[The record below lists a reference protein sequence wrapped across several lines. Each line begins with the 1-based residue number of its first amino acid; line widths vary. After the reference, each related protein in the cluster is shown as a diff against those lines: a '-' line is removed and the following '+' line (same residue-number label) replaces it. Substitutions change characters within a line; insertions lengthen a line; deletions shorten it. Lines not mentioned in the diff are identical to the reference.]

1 MASPTSALPARPE
14 SDQLSSG
21 DARRSSNRLWPRRT
35 TGLLLLVGLLM
46 GAIGFA
52 TVMAM
57 PNLAWHGT
65 RGLELQATYDAYR
78 ETGTLLVK
86 ESGSGSN
93 SVQGPTNGP
102 LTFATWDDDPG
113 SYIIAS
119 LMSHVTGS
127 ESPYPGL
134 TLAQALLVGIP
145 LIWLPL
151 AVARVVGRARA
162 GFAMVLLPLAMWLF
176 NHGATLAGT
185 EYGLSDQISTLP
197 VYSLYGTAASLA
209 FLSLSLVVLASSFR
223 LSTVALIAVT
233 VGFAVLAASGNMS
246 RSLSGMGVAAAV
258 GVLWWIHVRGRWKW
272 VAALGSIVATILLAT
287 VIQNGVM
294 SAINGP
300 RAEAANQQMSDVPD
314 AHTAWHSLY
323 LGLSYPQPLNGQES
337 RFGVL
342 WSDQFGWE
350 KAQEVDP
357 DVVVASTEYDEI
369 LKDLYFEKVLAD
381 PLGAVK
387 LYVKKLI
394 YVTQHFGGLLLFIIV
409 GFSVGL
415 TVRARPPVR
424 IGRVLAIALPTVAIG
439 LVPAVLVMPMLYYY
453 SELAASLGVLAAVS
467 LGIIVWAVSSWPAR
481 VRDRE
486 RQRTATRDP
495 RSAETGT
502 GTSIVID
509 AAGTASD
516 ARSSIS
522 SLGAEVDEIVV
533 VVSTGTA
540 VPIDLLDDARV
551 RVVASRAAGVGGRL
565 REGVLATAGARVAV
579 LRSASDAGLLVIDP
593 EGGRSAVVRSA
604 TGGGVV
610 NALRRALLSLEGR
623 GDVRALVLD
632 GADARALADIS
643 REPGALWFEE
653 MAFGAQRR
661 TGELSVRTADTV
673 GGTDTRLRAT
683 LPTIWKLG
691 GIAVRAQEYGSA
703 QMTRVSQTV

>member
-1 MASPTSALPARPE
+1 MSSPTSAVPARPE
-14 SDQLSSG
+14 SDQFSSG
-21 DARRSSNRLWPRRT
+21 DARRSSNRLWSRRT

-52 TVMAM
+52 TVMTM
-57 PNLAWHGT
+57 PNMAWHGT

-134 TLAQALLVGIP
+134 TLAQALLVGLP

-176 NHGATLAGT
+176 NHGATLVGT
-185 EYGLSDQISTLP
+185 EYGLADQISTLP

-223 LSTVALIAVT
+223 LSTVALIAVS
-233 VGFAVLAASGNMS
+233 VGFSVLAASGNMS

-272 VAALGSIVATILLAT
+272 IIALGSIVATVLLAT

-300 RAEAANQQMSDVPD
+300 RAEAANQSMSDVPD

-369 LKDLYFEKVLAD
+369 LKDLYFEEVLAD

-387 LYVKKLI
+387 LYVQKLV
-394 YVTQHFGGLLLFIIV
+394 YVTKHFGGMLLLILV
-409 GFSVGL
+409 GFAVGL
-415 TVRARPPVR
+415 SVRVRPPVR
-424 IGRVLAIALPTVAIG
+424 VGRVLAITLPTVAIG

-453 SELAASLGVLAAVS
+453 SELAASLGILAAVS
-467 LGIIVWAVSSWPAR
+467 LGVLIWAVSSWPAR
-481 VRDRE
+481 VRARE
-486 RQRTATRDP
+486 RQRAALDDSLNSLAGP
-495 RSAETGT
+495 D
-502 GTSIVID
+502 TSIVVD
-509 AAGTASD
+509 AATVASSD
-516 ARSSIS
+516 PAA
-522 SLGAEVDEIVV
+522 LEALALAADELVV
-533 VVSTGTA
+533 VASAGTV
-540 VPIDLLDDARV
+540 VPAGLRDDAAV
-551 RVVASRAAGVGGRL
+551 RVVRAAGAGIGGRL
-565 REGVLATAGARVAV
+565 RAGVLASRGARVV
-579 LRSASDAGLLVIDP
+579 ILRSVIDLALIALDAE
-593 EGGRSAVVRSA
+593 EGQPTVIRSGV
-604 TGGGVV
+604 GGGAVDG
-610 NALRRALLSLEGR
+610 LRRTLLRSQGT
-623 GDVRALVLD
+623 GDVRALVFD
-632 GADARALADIS
+632 GSDARALAEVS
-643 REPGALWFEE
+643 REPGALWWEE
-653 MAFGAQRR
+653 MAFGAQQGRGPVSTVSADA
-661 TGELSVRTADTV
+661 TGESV
-673 GGTDTRLRAT
+673 TRLRAT
-683 LPTIWKLG
+683 VPTMWRLG
-691 GIAVRAQEYGSA
+691 GIAMRAEEYVPARGMRA
-703 QMTRVSQTV
+703 AATV

>member
-1 MASPTSALPARPE
+1 MSSPTSAVPARPE
-14 SDQLSSG
+14 SDQFSSG
-21 DARRSSNRLWPRRT
+21 DARRSSNRLWSRRT

-52 TVMAM
+52 TVMTM
-57 PNLAWHGT
+57 PNMAWHGT

-134 TLAQALLVGIP
+134 TLAQALLVGLP

-176 NHGATLAGT
+176 NHGATLVGT
-185 EYGLSDQISTLP
+185 EYGLADQISTLP

-223 LSTVALIAVT
+223 LSTVALIAVS
-233 VGFAVLAASGNMS
+233 VGFSVLAASGNMS

-272 VAALGSIVATILLAT
+272 IVALGSIVATVLLAT

-300 RAEAANQQMSDVPD
+300 RAEAANQSMSDVPD

-369 LKDLYFEKVLAD
+369 LKDLYFEEVLAD

-387 LYVKKLI
+387 LYVQKLV
-394 YVTQHFGGLLLFIIV
+394 YVTKHFGGMLLLILV
-409 GFSVGL
+409 GFAVGL
-415 TVRARPPVR
+415 SVRVRPPVR
-424 IGRVLAIALPTVAIG
+424 VGRVLAITLPTVAIG

-453 SELAASLGVLAAVS
+453 SELAASLGILAAVS
-467 LGIIVWAVSSWPAR
+467 LGVLIWAVSSWPAR
-481 VRDRE
+481 VRARE
-486 RQRTATRDP
+486 RQRAALDDSLNSLAGP
-495 RSAETGT
+495 D
-502 GTSIVID
+502 TSIVVD
-509 AAGTASD
+509 AATVASSD
-516 ARSSIS
+516 PAA
-522 SLGAEVDEIVV
+522 LEALALAADELVV
-533 VVSTGTA
+533 VASAGTV
-540 VPIDLLDDARV
+540 VPAGLRDDAAV
-551 RVVASRAAGVGGRL
+551 RVVRAAGAGIGGRL
-565 REGVLATAGARVAV
+565 RAGVLASRGARVV
-579 LRSASDAGLLVIDP
+579 ILRSVIDLALIALDAE
-593 EGGRSAVVRSA
+593 EGQPTVIRSGV
-604 TGGGVV
+604 GGGAVDG
-610 NALRRALLSLEGR
+610 LRRTLLRSQGT
-623 GDVRALVLD
+623 GDVRALVFD
-632 GADARALADIS
+632 GSDARALAEVS
-643 REPGALWFEE
+643 REPGALWWEE
-653 MAFGAQRR
+653 MAFGAQQGRGPVSTVSADA
-661 TGELSVRTADTV
+661 TGESV
-673 GGTDTRLRAT
+673 TRLRAT
-683 LPTIWKLG
+683 VPTMWRLG
-691 GIAVRAQEYGSA
+691 GIAMRAEEYVPARGMRA
-703 QMTRVSQTV
+703 AATV